1 MLSRQ
6 SRVLR
11 CRFDMP
17 RIESFFIPGPAGRIE
32 CMLKRPDGPL
42 DNGGAAAVVCHP
54 HPLFGGTMHNKVV
67 HAAAEAIVDGGIPV
81 LRFNFR
87 GAGGSGGVH
96 DGGRGEQQDLLT
108 VMEHL
113 VRLYPERPLLL
124 AGYSF
129 GAYVALAVGCRD
141 PRAEA
146 LIGIGVP
153 VHLIPFDFMSACGK
167 PLTIIQGDEDAFGA
181 LPLVMALAA
190 HVPGGA
196 RVVAIRGATHDFA
209 GHLDELARRVI
220 ESIPESLRPALPSTP
235 AIGDDPSGMVS

>member
-1 MLSRQ
+1 MLSCP
-6 SRVLR
+6 S
-11 CRFDMP
+11 DMP
-17 RIESFFIPGPAGRIE
+17 RIERFFLAGPAGRIE
-32 CMLKRPDGPL
+32 CMLKRPGGPAG
-42 DNGGAAAVVCHP
+42 DSVAVVCHP
-54 HPLFGGTMHNKVV
+54 HPLFGGTMHNKVT
-67 HAAAEAIVDGGIPV
+67 HAAAEAIAEAGIPV

-87 GAGGSGGVH
+87 GAGGSAGEH
-96 DGGRGEQQDLLT
+96 DGGRGEQQDLLA

-113 VRLYPERPLLL
+113 VRLYPERSLLL

-141 PRAEA
+141 LRAKA
-146 LIGIGVP
+146 LIGIGLP
-153 VHLIPFDFMSACGK
+153 VHLIPFDFLRACGK

-209 GHLDELARRVI
+209 GRLDELARRVI
-220 ESIPESLRPALPSTP
+220 DSIPETLRPARPPAPS
-235 AIGDDPSGMVS
+235 IGDDPSGMVS